1 MKQLTCEMCGSVDL
15 IKDGGYFVCQFC
27 KTKYS
32 VEEAKKMMIEGT
44 VDVQG
49 TVKVDNTDTVAKY
62 LQNARRAKA
71 KEDWAETEKY
81 YNLVEQNAP
90 DNIEAIFYSAFG
102 KAKNTLIESDIYKRE
117 AAFKVLQNSVSV
129 LDDNFDVAK
138 ESEERAI
145 ISQINDDI
153 FNMVCSS
160 FVYNQTKNGYGV
172 VVKNDMDVTI
182 TLFNG
187 LEKEFMITLE
197 NIAKKLEKGEDKVFY
212 YNICLRHAEFMLSHK
227 RVADKVGWRSI
238 ALTYHKQIQE
248 IDPSH
253 VIPQTLLDAKAKDEA
268 RADKN
273 EKRMEKMKKRFNM
286 RVLSISAICGA
297 ILTLAVGIMGT
308 FCAIG
313 MAVASIIMGKR
324 EKAELGE
331 VKLFHLWLTLDI
343 IAMVL
348 SIPLT
353 VVWFGMMIV

>member
-15 IKDGGYFVCQFC
+15 VKDGGYFVCQFC

-49 TVKVDNTDTVAKY
+49 TVKVDNTDAVAKY
-62 LQNARRAKA
+62 LQNARRAKS

-90 DNIEAIFYSAFG
+90 ENIEAIFYSAFG
-102 KAKNTLIESDIYKRE
+102 KAKMTLIESDIYKRE

-138 ESEERAI
+138 EAEERAI

-160 FVYNQTKNGYGV
+160 FVYNQTKNGYGAV
-172 VVKNDMDVTI
+172 VSSDETKTI

-187 LEKEFMITLE
+187 LEREFIITLE
-197 NIAKKLEKGEDKVFY
+197 NIAKKLEKGEDKIFY
-212 YNICLRHAEFMLSHK
+212 FNICLRHAEFMLSNK
-227 RVADKVGWRSI
+227 RVHDKAGWRTI
-238 ALTYHKQIQE
+238 ALTYHKWIQE

-253 VIPQTLLDAKAKDEA
+253 EIPQTLVDAKAKDEA
-268 RADKN
+268 RAERINKM
-273 EKRMEKMKKRFNM
+273 MEKTKKRYNM
-286 RVLSISAICGA
+286 RSCAIFALVGALMSILIGLLGTFLTYVMAIISIVLGKRAKAKGEDVERFGLWLAVDIGALILSI
-297 ILTLAVGIMGT
+297 V
-308 FCAIG
+308 
-313 MAVASIIMGKR
+313 
-324 EKAELGE
+324 
-331 VKLFHLWLTLDI
+331 
-343 IAMVL
+343 
-348 SIPLT
+348 LT
-353 VVWFGMMIV
+353 VVWFNTMF